1 MTLVFL
7 CDGVGED
14 ECEKLDMSRRCAVF
28 GDDVGIAVGMNAI
41 VYETADVFGVLCLAA
56 SVGVERKVGRLW

>member
-1 MTLVFL
+1 M
-7 CDGVGED
+7 
-14 ECEKLDMSRRCAVF
+14 F
-28 GDDVGIAVGMNAI
+28 GDDAGIAVGMEAI